1 MISRL
6 FGLPIVVAV
15 GTAMGGNA
23 LAQKQTDDVKWVNQ
37 CVRDSAGYA
46 VSEQVKIMYCSC
58 MVARM
63 SDNETRSVTQWEQA
77 NPRIRDD
84 CARRAGWN

>member
-1 MISRL
+1 M
-6 FGLPIVVAV
+6 
-15 GTAMGGNA
+15 
-23 LAQKQTDDVKWVNQ
+23 AQNTDDARWVNQ

-46 VSEQVKIMYCSC
+46 VSQQVKMLYCAC
-58 MVARM
+58 MVSKM

-77 NPRIRDD
+77 NPAAARD

>member
-1 MISRL
+1 MKAIAYLSL
-6 FGLPIVVAV
+6 AI
-15 GTAMGGNA
+15 TALMAGDA
-23 LAQKQTDDVKWVNQ
+23 AAQNRQTDDVRWVNQ
-37 CVRDSAGYA
+37 CVRDSAGYP
-46 VSEQVKIMYCSC
+46 VSEQVKIMYCTC

-63 SDNETRSVTQWEQA
+63 SDNETRSVSQWEQA